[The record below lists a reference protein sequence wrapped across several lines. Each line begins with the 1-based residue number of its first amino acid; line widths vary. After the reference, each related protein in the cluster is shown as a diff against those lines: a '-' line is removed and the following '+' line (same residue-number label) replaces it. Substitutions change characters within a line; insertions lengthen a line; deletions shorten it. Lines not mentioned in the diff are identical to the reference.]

1 MASVDEIP
9 IAEPEPIAPSAA
21 AAIRESGDFVSLG
34 EFQLTLI
41 IFVFGLIA
49 ILVFFLLLRSGRATP
64 YMMRIFVIIIL
75 VFGTLL
81 VVSSSYSTEQIA
93 PVVGFFGTI
102 AGYLLGRTDRTQ
114 EGARDDEPI

>member
-1 MASVDEIP
+1 MASSDSVPVVD
-9 IAEPEPIAPSAA
+9 PEPIAPSAA
-21 AAIRESGDFVSLG
+21 AAVREAGDFVSLG

-41 IFVFGLIA
+41 IFLFGLIA
-49 ILVFFLLLRSGRATP
+49 ITVFFLLLRSGSATP
-64 YMMRIFVIIIL
+64 YVMRIFVIIIL

-102 AGYLLGRTDRTQ
+102 AGYLLGRSEKQQD
-114 EGARDDEPI
+114 GVEP

>member
-1 MASVDEIP
+1 MATLDDIP
-9 IAEPEPIAPSAA
+9 IAQPEAIAPSAA
-21 AAIRESGDFVSLG
+21 AVVRESGDFVSRG

-41 IFVFGLIA
+41 IFVVGLIA
-49 ILVFFLLLRSGRATP
+49 MTVFFLLLRSGHATP

-102 AGYLLGRTDRTQ
+102 AGYLLGRNDRQ
-114 EGARDDEPI
+114 QDNVVP